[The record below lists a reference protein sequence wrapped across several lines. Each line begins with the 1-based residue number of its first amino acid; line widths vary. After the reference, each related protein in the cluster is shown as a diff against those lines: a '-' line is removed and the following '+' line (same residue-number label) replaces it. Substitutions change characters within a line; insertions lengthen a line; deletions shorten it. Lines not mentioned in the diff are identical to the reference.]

1 MSEKTLQEPNRS
13 LPSGPELKLA
23 DGASAEARTATVA
36 SGAAKAAELGKEM
49 HLGVEGHSKADNARR
64 LEAAQAVHAA
74 LVHDGLDKQ
83 ATSFPLM
90 SVIKHRGNISEL
102 VNDPGMEQDLRD
114 SLDLPSE
121 AAAKGI
127 GEQTLNHRAQG
138 NGREYF
144 DSVVSSL
151 KLKEQ
156 YGTDKVLQKAMQAAS
171 FAASQQQYPVT
182 HTAAAKNKTTMTSL
196 AKAPK
201 QIRHQ
206 QTGLAR

>member
-1 MSEKTLQEPNRS
+1 MPEKTLQDTDHS
-13 LPSGPELKLA
+13 LPTGPQPALVDDA
-23 DGASAEARTATVA
+23 RVQARTAAIA

-74 LVHDGLDKQ
+74 LVHDGLDEQ
-83 ATSFPLM
+83 TTPFPLM

-127 GEQTLNHRAQG
+127 GEQTFNHRAQG

-144 DSVVSSL
+144 NSVVSSL

-156 YGTDKVLQKAMQAAS
+156 YGTDKVLQVRNVAGKPVAAGPGCLFLIS
-171 FAASQQQYPVT
+171 
-182 HTAAAKNKTTMTSL
+182 
-196 AKAPK
+196 
-201 QIRHQ
+201 I
-206 QTGLAR
+206 